1 MGRVYL
7 LIHFFIN
14 LNVKRMRKNFLLLM
28 LMALLPLAG
37 WAADA
42 PTVGTMV
49 GQTVSINGKQGLVT
63 YMVND
68 AFVADG
74 SYYPVTITG
83 LDADGLD
90 ALAAGGK
97 IALEIPVS
105 FNEKYGDSRYNYAVT
120 LIDDGLNGSTK
131 QAFYGYTEISSL
143 KFVNPNVGDTG
154 APAVALDK
162 FSYTVGTSTGEGK
175 TFYGCT
181 SMATLEFTENCTAI
195 AKYSFQ
201 NAAISRFEIPKQC
214 ATIDAYAFW
223 NCQSLN
229 TVTVA
234 PGNTV
239 LTTLADYVFANS
251 ALKTLD
257 LTNATNLYTIGTL
270 HNSPFWYDGSPVNN
284 YLKTVELPEN
294 VKDINDSFAKCTALT
309 NIIGLENTKLGEGA
323 GTPAGSPA
331 GKHIINGAFAGCRS
345 LTRLD
350 IPSCDVI
357 QAPFVGCVALDTLTF
372 YNYNNKTIYKSGTTG
387 NNLYGPST
395 VGAVGYVAADQAA
408 LKVVEFV
415 GNVNGDIADNAFVGM
430 TGLTKV
436 DFKGKLQSD
445 TEIGAAFTGVTSLKE
460 VVFNGIN
467 SDGVADVEI
476 KANAFKNTGI
486 TALDFNGINLQ
497 SNNNKAFKIE
507 ANAFSDCADLGEI
520 KFGNIT
526 VTNAGTIDI
535 AGAAFTNN
543 AKLTN
548 VTFSTIDF
556 TGAGKLTIADNA
568 FATGNILLSE
578 VKFGAITTGDNLSN
592 QVQIGTTATVF
603 GDGAHLSK
611 VTFADVTA
619 NQFSIGQNAFKSTGL
634 TKVTFGDITSDK
646 NNTGGT
652 AAFTIGVSAFEGGE
666 TSDKEVT
673 IGTIKDNGT
682 TQLTATIDKDAFAA
696 KMLKSVQ
703 IAIKE
708 DGTAD
713 EITATKVDIKVN
725 AFANA
730 NNADYDTN
738 NETLLATQNLRTV
751 KLGNITAS
759 ANANSTFDVAEGAFW
774 GGKAA
779 DKTVTIGTIKDLKD
793 GATSGKTMTA
803 TIGKN
808 AFAAEK
814 LNVVVIGDMAADAI
828 TIEENAFAN
837 KKYATTPLPDPT
849 TQNLKS
855 VTLGNITASNIADA
869 DVEIKA
875 AAFWGGNQSAKVVTI
890 GTIKDKASTTLH
902 TTSVTIGDDAFVGQR
917 LETVTIGADGMSA
930 KKIEFGEN
938 AFSNATKAELAG
950 GTVPALQHLNKV
962 TLGNITSG
970 NVASTF
976 EAKKGAFWGGTVA
989 SKTVKIG
996 NITDGTATLDATI
1009 RDQVAEADK
1018 LFHVTIGNM
1027 TANSVAIG
1035 EKAFSGKMLQ
1045 TVELGDMKAATLNVN
1060 DYAFANVN
1068 TEDVLNETVTI
1079 GELKTADFS
1088 GTASQ
1093 RAFQG
1098 PQADGSSLSVSIKSI
1113 TGAATV
1119 PANTF
1124 VAPAKGTATYV
1135 VKGDVAAGS
1144 TANIAAKAFVGSQ
1157 ENVLTP
1163 LKNTTTVKI
1172 QGDYNE
1178 AFKSQTFTNVDEAEI
1193 AVGLDANDNVV
1204 AKNITVTNNLG
1215 TFAGARVITMGNIAA
1230 GKTIKGNSSYLNKL
1244 EELNF
1249 LGSVLGSISDF
1260 STGSKIRKINF
1271 ANVGK
1276 SGVTVAEKAV
1286 LDGAFTAAGNDAMT
1300 ASENISV
1307 IYREEQT
1314 REAVNIF
1321 NTQAFGTIDDAKVV
1335 TLYTST
1341 WAKANIYE
1349 STDPVL
1355 NWTVNRLGFSASDVA
1370 PGEDIE
1376 TKVYKSESME
1386 YAYGKLYIP
1395 KGSNMKYKVSAEVTG
1410 TGVDATNNVQLYY
1423 GRIDKSK
1430 DAIYMHSLP
1439 TIDGYYW
1446 IDATD
1451 VDQAF
1456 MVRTKGK
1463 ADGTVITAEPVTEEE
1478 DALFAADTEGD
1489 YVYFDANFAKYN
1501 QFRYNTQKI
1510 SNQNLNSDAEFLDKE
1525 VYALAN
1531 PRTDGFS
1538 FNHVN
1543 KATNSLP
1550 AKSLYIVGKVSTA
1563 AGRVVNVI
1571 FDDEMTDETVT
1582 GIENVNVDAAANA
1595 ESADNA
1601 EIYNLNGV
1609 RVNSSAKGIIIKNG
1623 KKYFNK

>member
-14 LNVKRMRKNFLLLM
+14 LNVKRMRKNFLLLF
-28 LMALLPLAG
+28 LMALLPLAAWSTPRDNTYG
-37 WAADA
+37 PADNTA
-42 PTVGTMV
+42 VGATIQI
-49 GQTVSINGKQGLVT
+49 QTSAGAQPGLVT
-63 YMVND
+63 YRVTGWDATND
-68 AFVADG
+68 FYTVK
-74 SYYPVTITG
+74 ITG
-83 LDADGLD
+83 LDADGL
-90 ALAAGGK
+90 ATLAAGSFD
-97 IALEIPVS
+97 LEIPLS
-105 FNEKYGDSRYNYAVT
+105 FREKFGENYYSYAVT
-120 LIDDGLNGSTK
+120 AIADGLAADGVTRQS
-131 QAFYGYTEISSL
+131 FYGYTEITSL
-143 KFVNPNVGDTG
+143 KFVNTRADK
-154 APAVALDK
+154 VADDK
-162 FSYTVGTSTGEGK
+162 FSYTVGDGAQGK
-175 TFYGCT
+175 SFYGCT
-181 SMATLEFTENCTAI
+181 NMSTLVFTENCTSI
-195 AKYSFQ
+195 AQYSFQ
-201 NAAISRFEIPKQC
+201 NTAISNFEIPKNC
-214 ATIDAYAFW
+214 ATIAAYAFW

-229 TVTVA
+229 EVKVA
-234 PGNTV
+234 EGNTA
-239 LTTLADYVFANS
+239 LTTLANYVFANS

-270 HNSPFWYDGSPVNN
+270 NNSPFWYDGSPVNN
-284 YLKTVELPEN
+284 YLKTVKLPAN

-309 NIIGLENTKLGEGA
+309 NIYGLENTKLGEA
-323 GTPAGSPA
+323 VNIPTGSPA
-331 GKHIINGAFAGCRS
+331 GTHIINGAFAGCRS

-357 QAPFVGCVALDTLTF
+357 DAPFVGCVALDTLTF
-372 YNYNNKTIYKSGTTG
+372 KAYYNKTIFQGGTAG
-387 NNLYGPST
+387 KNLYGVSNP
-395 VGAVGYVAADQAA
+395 AAAGYVAADQAA
-408 LKVVEFV
+408 LKVVEFLGV
-415 GNVNGDIADNAFVGM
+415 MNGDIADNAFVGM

-445 TEIGAAFTGVTSLKE
+445 TEIGAAFTDVTSLKE

-467 SDGVADVEI
+467 SDGVADVVI

-486 TALDFNGINLQ
+486 SALNFNGINLQ
-497 SNNNKAFKIE
+497 DATNNKNFEIA
-507 ANAFSDCADLGEI
+507 ANAFSDCADLADI

-526 VTNAGTIDI
+526 VKNAGKINI
-535 AGAAFTNN
+535 AGTAFTNN
-543 AKLTN
+543 AKLAKVAFGT
-548 VTFSTIDF
+548 TDF
-556 TGAGKLTIADNA
+556 TGAGQLNIANDA

-578 VKFGAITTGDNLSN
+578 VKFGAITTGDDLAN

-619 NQFSIGQNAFKSTGL
+619 RAFSIGKNAFKSTGL
-634 TKVTFGDITSDK
+634 TEVTFGNIAADK
-646 NNTGGT
+646 NASAA
-652 AAFTIGVSAFEGGE
+652 AAFTIDNSAFEGGE
-666 TSDKEVT
+666 AADKTVT

-682 TQLTATIDKDAFAA
+682 GQLTATINQDAFAA
-696 KMLKSVQ
+696 KKLKEVK
-703 IAIKE
+703 IGDME
-708 DGTAD
+708 
-713 EITATKVDIKVN
+713 ATNINIGAN

-730 NNADYDTN
+730 NATDYATN
-738 NETLLATQNLRTV
+738 NETLLATQNLQTV

-759 ANANSTFDVAEGAFW
+759 ANGVSTFAVAEGAFW

-779 DKTVTIGTIKDLKD
+779 DKKVEIGTIKDA
-793 GATSGKTMTA
+793 ATGTTGTMTA
-803 TIGKN
+803 TIAKN

-814 LNVVVIGDMAADAI
+814 LKEVVIGDMAADAI
-828 TIEENAFAN
+828 TINENAFAN
-837 KKYATTPLPDPT
+837 KKDVAPVPT
-849 TQNLKS
+849 TQNLQS

-869 DVEIKA
+869 VVDIKD
-875 AAFWGGNQSAKVVTI
+875 AAFWGGNVNDKVVTI
-890 GTIKDKASTTLH
+890 GTIKDKATTTQH
-902 TTSVTIGDDAFVGQR
+902 TATLTIGNDAFVGQS
-917 LETVTIGADGMSA
+917 LKTVTIGAEGMSA
-930 KKIEFGEN
+930 TKIEFGEN
-938 AFSNATKAELAG
+938 AFSNATMAELAA
-950 GTVPALQHLNKV
+950 TVPATQNLQTVK
-962 TLGNITSG
+962 LGNITAG
-970 NVASTF
+970 NGASTF
-976 EAKKGAFWGGTVA
+976 EAKKGAFWGGNVA
-989 SKTVKIG
+989 AKSVEIG
-996 NITDGTATLDATI
+996 TITDASTTAIMTANI
-1009 RDQVAEADK
+1009 RTQAAEAEQLTSVK
-1018 LFHVTIGNM
+1018 IGNM
-1027 TANSVAIG
+1027 TATSVAI
-1035 EKAFSGKMLQ
+1035 EDKAFEGNQLQ
-1045 TVELGDMKAATLNVN
+1045 TVELGDMTATTLTVGE
-1060 DYAFANVN
+1060 YAFANIN
-1068 TEDVLNETVTI
+1068 NAGDVLTENVTI
-1079 GELKTADFS
+1079 GELKTADFTS
-1088 GTASQ
+1088 TNA

-1098 PQADGSSLSVSIKSI
+1098 PQADGSALNVTIAKIS
-1113 TGAATV
+1113 AAPTII
-1119 PANTF
+1119 ANTF
-1124 VAPAKGTATYV
+1124 VAPAKGTATYTV
-1135 VKGDVAAGS
+1135 LGDVEAGALANVAAGS
-1144 TANIAAKAFVGSQ
+1144 FVGSQ

-1163 LKNTTTVKI
+1163 VKKNTTSVKF
-1172 QGDYNE
+1172 QGD
-1178 AFKSQTFTNVDEAEI
+1178 FKSVWANVGFTNVNDVEI
-1193 AVGLDANDNVV
+1193 AVTADGAAKDYNPGTYATGIWQFSGAKTFKIGNVV
-1204 AKNITVTNNLG
+1204 AGNKIAANLPGVTDDIEEITFIGNVAGTIG
-1215 TFAGARVITMGNIAA
+1215 TF
-1230 GKTIKGNSSYLNKL
+1230 NSTK
-1244 EELNF
+1244 
-1249 LGSVLGSISDF
+1249 V
-1260 STGSKIRKINF
+1260 RKIDF
-1271 ANVGK
+1271 ANVGE
-1276 SGVTVAEKAV
+1276 SGVTVVANAIQSA
-1286 LDGAFTAAGNDAMT
+1286 AFEAAANNAKTVG
-1300 ASENISV
+1300 ENISV
-1307 IYREEQT
+1307 IYRETTT
-1314 REAVNIF
+1314 RDAVNIF
-1321 NTQAFGTIDDAKVV
+1321 DANAFTSTTDDTPVV
-1335 TLYTST
+1335 TLYTT
-1341 WAKANIYE
+1341 PWAKANIYE
-1349 STDPVL
+1349 STDASL
-1355 NWTVNRLGFSASDVA
+1355 NHKVFRLGFSASDVA

-1410 TGVDATNNVQLYY
+1410 TGVDAVNNVQLYY

-1478 DALFAADTEGD
+1478 DALFAADTDGD

>member
-1 MGRVYL
+1 
-7 LIHFFIN
+7 
-14 LNVKRMRKNFLLLM
+14 M

-63 YMVND
+63 YKVNG
-68 AFVADG
+68 AFVAAG

-162 FSYTVGTSTGEGK
+162 FSYTVGTNTGEGK

-201 NAAISRFEIPKQC
+201 NAAISNFEIPKNC

-223 NCQSLN
+223 NCQSLEK
-229 TVTVA
+229 VTVA
-234 PGNTV
+234 EGNTK

-257 LTNATNLYTIGTL
+257 LTNATNLYTIGTAG
-270 HNSPFWYDGSPVNN
+270 NSPFWYTGSPVNN
-284 YLKTVELPEN
+284 YLKTVKLPTN

-309 NIIGLENTKLGEGA
+309 NIYGLENTKLGEA
-323 GTPAGSPA
+323 LNVPAGSPA
-331 GKHIINGAFAGCRS
+331 GTHIINGAFAGCRA

-350 IPSCDVI
+350 IPNCDVI
-357 QAPFVGCVALDTLTF
+357 AAPFVGCVALDTLTF
-372 YNYNNKTIYKSGTTG
+372 VSGYDKDIFQGGTAG
-387 NNLYGPST
+387 NNLYGVSNP
-395 VGAVGYVAADQAA
+395 AAAGYVAADQAA
-408 LKVVEFV
+408 LKVVEFNGV
-415 GNVNGDIADNAFVGM
+415 LNGDINNDAFVGM
-430 TGLTKV
+430 TGLAKV
-436 DFKGKLQSD
+436 DFKGALQSD
-445 TEIGAAFTGVTSLKE
+445 TEIGAAFTDVTSLKE

-467 SDGVADVEI
+467 SDGVADVVI

-486 TALDFNGINLQ
+486 TALDFKGITLQ
-497 SNNNKAFKIE
+497 SANNKDFTIE
-507 ANAFSDCADLGEI
+507 NNAFSNCADLATI
-520 KFGNIT
+520 DFGAIS
-526 VTNAGTIDI
+526 VTNTGKINIADATAGAFINNPKLTKVTFGTI
-535 AGAAFTNN
+535 A
-543 AKLTN
+543 
-548 VTFSTIDF
+548 F
-556 TGAGKLTIADNA
+556 TGAGQLIIYNDA
-568 FATGNILLSE
+568 FATGNVMLSE
-578 VKFGAITTGDNLSN
+578 VEFGAITTADNKSN
-592 QVQIGTTATVF
+592 KVGIGTGGGATVF
-603 GDGAHLSK
+603 GDGAHLK
-611 VTFADVTA
+611 
-619 NQFSIGQNAFKSTGL
+619 
-634 TKVTFGDITSDK
+634 KVTFGDITAHAFDILGSAFKSTGLEKVTFGNITSDK
-646 NNTGGT
+646 DN
-652 AAFTIGVSAFEGGE
+652 AAGANFTIAASAFEGGE

-673 IGTIKDNGT
+673 FGTIKDNGT
-682 TQLTATIDKDAFAA
+682 TQLTATINQDAFAA
-696 KMLKSVQ
+696 KMLKEVK
-703 IAIKE
+703 IGDME
-708 DGTAD
+708 
-713 EITATKVDIKVN
+713 ATNISIGVN

-730 NNADYDTN
+730 NKADYGTN
-738 NETLLATQNLRTV
+738 NETLLATQNLQTV

-759 ANANSTFDVAEGAFW
+759 ANAASTFAVAEGAFW
-774 GGKAA
+774 GGKAG
-779 DKTVTIGTIKDLKD
+779 DKKVEIGTIKDA
-793 GATSGKTMTA
+793 ATGTTGTMTA
-803 TIGKN
+803 TIAQN

-814 LNVVVIGDMAADAI
+814 LNEVKIGDMAADAI
-828 TIEENAFAN
+828 TISENAFAN
-837 KKYATTPLPDPT
+837 KKYATPTPLPDPT

-869 DVEIKA
+869 DVDIKA
-875 AAFWGGNQSAKVVTI
+875 AAFWGGTVNDKVVTI
-890 GTIKDKASTTLH
+890 GTINDNFAATPATK
-902 TTSVTIGDDAFVGQR
+902 TSVTIGDDAFVGQS
-917 LETVTIGADGMSA
+917 LKTVTIGAAGMQA
-930 KKIEFGEN
+930 FKIEFGEN
-938 AFSNATKAELAG
+938 AFSNATKAELAS
-950 GTVPALQHLNKV
+950 TVPATQNLQTV
-962 TLGNITSG
+962 TLGYIKAGAAN
-970 NVASTF
+970 STF
-976 EAKKGAFWGGTVA
+976 EAKQGAFWGGNVA
-989 SKTVKIG
+989 AKTVTIG
-996 NITDGTATLDATI
+996 DITDNGTFSIMTATIADK
-1009 RDQVAEADK
+1009 VAEAEQLTSVK
-1018 LFHVTIGNM
+1018 IGNM
-1027 TANSVAIG
+1027 TANNVTIG
-1035 EKAFSGKMLQ
+1035 KNAFSGKMLK
-1045 TVELGDMKAATLNVN
+1045 TVELGDMTATILNVD
-1060 DYAFANVN
+1060 DYAFASANAN
-1068 TEDVLNETVTI
+1068 PDEALDETVTI
-1079 GELKTADFS
+1079 GELKTANFTGS
-1088 GTASQ
+1088 TNQ
-1093 RAFQG
+1093 KAFQG

-1113 TGAATV
+1113 TGPATV

-1135 VKGDVAAGS
+1135 VKGDVAVGS
-1144 TANIAAKAFVGSQ
+1144 TANIAAGAFVGSQ
-1157 ENVLTP
+1157 NADAT
-1163 LKNTTTVKI
+1163 KNTTTVKF
-1172 QGDYNE
+1172 QGDYNDD
-1178 AFKSQTFTNVDEAEI
+1178 FKAGAFTNVDNVEI
-1193 AVGLDANDNVV
+1193 AVADDGS
-1204 AKNITVTNNLG
+1204 AKNMTATNG
-1215 TFAGARVITMGNIAA
+1215 RIAAFEGARTVAVGNVPAAGQVIGNNANIA
-1230 GKTIKGNSSYLNKL
+1230 KI
-1244 EELNF
+1244 EELKF
-1249 LGSVLGSISDF
+1249 VGSVLG
-1260 STGSKIRKINF
+1260 KIRVFNSTLLRKIEF
-1271 ANVGK
+1271 ANVDK

-1286 LDGAFTAAGNDAMT
+1286 QNTAFTAAGDAAKA

-1321 NTQAFGTIDDAKVV
+1321 NTQAFGATDDAKVV

-1478 DALFAADTEGD
+1478 DALFAADTDGD

-1538 FNHVN
+1538 FNHVD

-1563 AGRVVNVI
+1563 AGRVVNII

>member
-1 MGRVYL
+1 
-7 LIHFFIN
+7 
-14 LNVKRMRKNFLLLM
+14 M

-63 YMVND
+63 YKVNGG
-68 AFVADG
+68 FVAAG

-131 QAFYGYTEISSL
+131 QAFYGYREISSL

-162 FSYTVGTSTGEGK
+162 FSYTVGTSMGEGK

-201 NAAISRFEIPKQC
+201 NAAISTFEIPKNC

-234 PGNTV
+234 EGNTV

-257 LTNATNLYTIGTL
+257 LTNATNLYTIGTVG
-270 HNSPFWYDGSPVNN
+270 NSPFWYTGSPVNN
-284 YLKTVELPEN
+284 YLKTVKLPTN

-309 NIIGLENTKLGEGA
+309 NIYGLENTKLGEA
-323 GTPAGSPA
+323 ADTPTGSPV
-331 GKHIINGAFAGCRS
+331 GTHIINGAFAGCRA

-357 QAPFVGCVALDTLTF
+357 DAPFVGCVALDTLTF
-372 YNYNNKTIYKSGTTG
+372 KAGYNKTIFQTGTAG
-387 NNLYGPST
+387 KNLYGVYTP
-395 VGAVGYVAADQAA
+395 GADKYVAADQAA
-408 LKVVEFV
+408 LKVVEFLGV
-415 GNVNGDIADNAFVGM
+415 MNGDIAANAFVGM

-436 DFKGKLQSD
+436 DFKGALQSD
-445 TEIGAAFTGVTSLKE
+445 TEIGAAFTDVTSLKE

-467 SDGVADVEI
+467 SDGVADVVI

-486 TALDFNGINLQ
+486 SALDFKGITLQ
-497 SNNNKAFKIE
+497 SVNNKNFTIE
-507 ANAFSDCADLGEI
+507 NNAFSNCADL
-520 KFGNIT
+520 
-526 VTNAGTIDI
+526 A
-535 AGAAFTNN
+535 
-543 AKLTN
+543 
-548 VTFSTIDF
+548 TIDF
-556 TGAGKLTIADNA
+556 GAINVKNTGKINIADATAGAFINNPKLTKVTFGAIDFTDAGQLIIYNDA
-568 FATGNILLSE
+568 FATGNVMLSE
-578 VKFGAITTGDNLSN
+578 VEFGAITTADNKSN
-592 QVQIGTTATVF
+592 KVGIGSGGGITVF
-603 GDGAHLSK
+603 GDGAHLK
-611 VTFADVTA
+611 
-619 NQFSIGQNAFKSTGL
+619 
-634 TKVTFGDITSDK
+634 KVTFGDITANAFDILGSAFKSTGLEKVTFGNITSDK
-646 NNTGGT
+646 DN
-652 AAFTIGVSAFEGGE
+652 AAGANFTIDASAFEGGE

-673 IGTIKDNGT
+673 FGTIKDNGT
-682 TQLTATIDKDAFAA
+682 TQLTATINKDAFAA
-696 KMLKSVQ
+696 KMLKNVT
-703 IAIKE
+703 IGDME
-708 DGTAD
+708 
-713 EITATKVDIKVN
+713 ATNIDIQAN

-730 NNADYDTN
+730 NATDYATN
-738 NETLLATQNLRTV
+738 NETLLATQNLQTV

-759 ANANSTFDVAEGAFW
+759 ANAASTFDVADGAFW

-779 DKTVTIGTIKDLKD
+779 DKTVEIGTIKDA
-793 GATSGKTMTA
+793 ATGTTGTMTA
-803 TIGKN
+803 TIAKN

-814 LNVVVIGDMAADAI
+814 LKSVTIGDMAADAI
-828 TIEENAFAN
+828 TISENAFAN
-837 KKYATTPLPDPT
+837 KKDVAPVPT
-849 TQNLKS
+849 TQNLQS

-869 DVEIKA
+869 DVEIKT

-917 LETVTIGADGMSA
+917 LETVTIGAGGMSA

-938 AFSNATKAELAG
+938 AFSNATKAELV
-950 GTVPALQHLNKV
+950 GTVPALQHLNTV
-962 TLGNITSG
+962 TLGNITAG
-970 NVASTF
+970 NGASTF
-976 EAKKGAFWGGTVA
+976 TAKKGAFWGGTVA
-989 SKTVKIG
+989 SKTVTIG
-996 NITDGTATLDATI
+996 DITDGTAGATMTAAI
-1009 RDQVAEADK
+1009 ADQVAEADK

-1027 TANSVAIG
+1027 TATSVTIG

-1045 TVELGDMKAATLNVN
+1045 KVELGDMTATTLTVD

-1068 TEDVLNETVTI
+1068 TEEALNETVTI
-1079 GELKTADFS
+1079 GELKTADFT
-1088 GTASQ
+1088 GTQ
-1093 RAFQG
+1093 NAFLG
-1098 PQADGSSLSVSIKSI
+1098 PQSDGSSLSVSIKSI
-1113 TGAATV
+1113 TGAVKV

-1135 VKGDVAAGS
+1135 VKGDVEAGALANVAAGS
-1144 TANIAAKAFVGSQ
+1144 FVGSKNADDANKNATTVKFQGDFKAVWAYVGFTNVNDVEIAVTADGAAKDYNPGTYATGIWQFSGAKTFKIGNVVAGNNIAANFAGVTDDIEEITFIG
-1157 ENVLTP
+1157 NVAGT
-1163 LKNTTTVKI
+1163 I
-1172 QGDYNE
+1172 
-1178 AFKSQTFTNVDEAEI
+1178 
-1193 AVGLDANDNVV
+1193 
-1204 AKNITVTNNLG
+1204 G
-1215 TFAGARVITMGNIAA
+1215 TF
-1230 GKTIKGNSSYLNKL
+1230 NSTK
-1244 EELNF
+1244 
-1249 LGSVLGSISDF
+1249 V
-1260 STGSKIRKINF
+1260 RKIDF
-1271 ANVGK
+1271 ANVGE
-1276 SGVTVAEKAV
+1276 SGVTVVANAIQNAAFEAAADNAKAV
-1286 LDGAFTAAGNDAMT
+1286 G
-1300 ASENISV
+1300 ENISV
-1307 IYREEQT
+1307 IYRETTT
-1314 REAVNIF
+1314 RDAVNIF
-1321 NTQAFGTIDDAKVV
+1321 NANAFTSTTDDTPVV
-1335 TLYTST
+1335 TLYTT
-1341 WAKANIYE
+1341 PWAKANIYE
-1349 STDPVL
+1349 STDASL
-1355 NWTVNRLGFSASDVA
+1355 NHKVYRLGFSASDVA

-1538 FNHVN
+1538 FNHVD

>member
-1 MGRVYL
+1 
-7 LIHFFIN
+7 
-14 LNVKRMRKNFLLLM
+14 MRKNFLLLM

-49 GQTVSINGKQGLVT
+49 GQTVSINGKRGLVT

-331 GKHIINGAFAGCRS
+331 GQHIINGAFAGCRS

-372 YNYNNKTIYKSGTTG
+372 YNYNDKTIYKSGTTG

-445 TEIGAAFTGVTSLKE
+445 TEIGAAFTDVTSLKE

-467 SDGVADVEI
+467 SDGVADVVI

-486 TALDFNGINLQ
+486 SALDFKGINLQ
-497 SNNNKAFKIE
+497 SNNNKDFNIE
-507 ANAFSDCADLGEI
+507 NNAFSNCADLESI
-520 KFGNIT
+520 EFGAIT
-526 VTNAGTIDI
+526 VQNAGKINIADAT
-535 AGAAFTNN
+535 AGAFINN
-543 AKLTN
+543 PKLAR
-548 VTFSTIDF
+548 VTFGTTDF
-556 TGAGKLTIADNA
+556 TGAGQLNIADDA

-578 VKFGAITTGDNLSN
+578 VKFGAITTDDNLTN

-603 GDGAHLSK
+603 GDGAHLSE

-619 NQFSIGQNAFKSTGL
+619 NKFSIGQNAFKSTGL
-634 TKVTFGDITSDK
+634 TKVTFGNIASDK
-646 NNTGGT
+646 NNTT
-652 AAFTIGVSAFEGGE
+652 AAVFTINQRAFEGGE
-666 TSDKEVT
+666 AADKVVT

-682 TQLTATIDKDAFAA
+682 TQLTATIDQNAFAA
-696 KMLKSVQ
+696 KMLKEVK
-703 IAIKE
+703 IGDME
-708 DGTAD
+708 
-713 EITATKVDIKVN
+713 ATKIDIKAN

-730 NNADYDTN
+730 NVNDYGTN
-738 NETLLATQNLRTV
+738 NETLLATQNLQTV

-759 ANANSTFDVAEGAFW
+759 ANAASTFDVADGAFW
-774 GGKAA
+774 GGKAT
-779 DKTVTIGTIKDLKD
+779 DKTVEIGTIKDA
-793 GATSGKTMTA
+793 ATGTVGTMTA
-803 TIGKN
+803 AIATN

-814 LNVVVIGDMAADAI
+814 LKSVTIGDMAAKAI
-828 TIEENAFAN
+828 TINQNAFAN
-837 KKYATTPLPDPT
+837 KKYATPTALPDPAA
-849 TQNLKS
+849 QNLQS

-869 DVEIKA
+869 VVDIKA
-875 AAFWGGNQSAKVVTI
+875 AAFWGGNVNDKVVTI
-890 GTIKDKASTTLH
+890 GTIKDKATTTQH
-902 TTSVTIGDDAFVGQR
+902 TATLTIGDDAFVGQS
-917 LETVTIGADGMSA
+917 LKTVTIGAEGMSA
-930 KKIEFGEN
+930 TKIEFGEN
-938 AFSNATKAELAG
+938 AFSNATQAELAA
-950 GTVPALQHLNKV
+950 TVPATQNLQTVK
-962 TLGNITSG
+962 LGNITAG
-970 NVASTF
+970 NGVSTF
-976 EAKKGAFWGGTVA
+976 EAKKGAFWGGNVA
-989 SKTVKIG
+989 AKSVEIG
-996 NITDGTATLDATI
+996 TITDASTTATMTANI
-1009 RDQVAEADK
+1009 RTQAAEAEQLTSVK
-1018 LFHVTIGNM
+1018 IGNM
-1027 TANSVAIG
+1027 TATSVAI
-1035 EKAFSGKMLQ
+1035 EDKAFEGNQLQ
-1045 TVELGDMKAATLNVN
+1045 TVELGDMTAATLKVGE
-1060 DYAFANVN
+1060 YAFANIN
-1068 TEDVLNETVTI
+1068 NAGDVLTENVTI
-1079 GELKTADFS
+1079 GELKTADFTS
-1088 GTASQ
+1088 TNA

-1098 PQADGSSLSVSIKSI
+1098 PQADGSALNVTIAKIS
-1113 TGAATV
+1113 AAPTII
-1119 PANTF
+1119 ANTF
-1124 VAPAKGTATYV
+1124 VAPAKGTATYIV
-1135 VKGDVAAGS
+1135 EGDVAAGS
-1144 TANIAAKAFVGSQ
+1144 TANIVAKAFVGSQ

-1163 LKNTTTVKI
+1163 VKNTTTVKI

-1193 AVGLDANDNVV
+1193 AVGLDANKNVV

-1230 GKTIKGNSSYLNKL
+1230 GKTIKGNSSYLTKL

-1286 LDGAFTAAGNDAMT
+1286 LDGAFTAAGNDATT

-1321 NTQAFGTIDDAKVV
+1321 NTQAFGATDDAKVV

-1370 PGEDIE
+1370 LGEDIE

-1410 TGVDATNNVQLYY
+1410 TGVDAVNNVQLYY

-1595 ESADNA
+1595 ENADNA

>member
-1 MGRVYL
+1 
-7 LIHFFIN
+7 
-14 LNVKRMRKNFLLLM
+14 MRKNFLLLF
-28 LMALLPLAG
+28 LMALLPLAAWSTPRDNTYG
-37 WAADA
+37 PADNTA
-42 PTVGTMV
+42 VGATIQI
-49 GQTVSINGKQGLVT
+49 QTSAGAQPGLVT
-63 YMVND
+63 YRVTGWDATND
-68 AFVADG
+68 FYEVK
-74 SYYPVTITG
+74 ITG
-83 LDADGLD
+83 LDADGLET
-90 ALAAGGK
+90 LASGSF
-97 IALEIPVS
+97 ALEIPLS
-105 FNEKYGDSRYNYAVT
+105 FREKFGENYYSYAVT
-120 LIDDGLNGSTK
+120 AIADGLAADGVTRQS
-131 QAFYGYTEISSL
+131 FYGYTEITSL
-143 KFVNPNVGDTG
+143 KFVNNRADKVDN
-154 APAVALDK
+154 DK
-162 FSYTVGTSTGEGK
+162 FSYAVGDGAQGK
-175 TFYGCT
+175 SFYGCT
-181 SMATLEFTENCTAI
+181 NMSTLEFTENCTSI
-195 AKYSFQ
+195 AQYSFQ
-201 NAAISRFEIPKQC
+201 NTAISNFEIPKNC
-214 ATIDAYAFW
+214 ATINAYAFW

-229 TVTVA
+229 SVTVA
-234 PGNTV
+234 EGNTV

-257 LTNATNLYTIGTL
+257 LTNAENLYTIGTL
-270 HNSPFWYDGSPVNN
+270 YNSPFWYDGSPVNN
-284 YLKTVELPEN
+284 YLKTVKLPAN
-294 VKDINDSFAKCTALT
+294 VKNINDSFAKCTALT
-309 NIIGLENTKLGEGA
+309 NIYGLENTKLGEPA
-323 GTPAGSPA
+323 NTPTGSPE
-331 GKHIINGAFAGCRS
+331 GTHIMNGAFAGCRA

-372 YNYNNKTIYKSGTTG
+372 YNYNDKTIYKSGTTG

-430 TGLTKV
+430 TGLAKV

-445 TEIGAAFTGVTSLKE
+445 TEIGAAFTDVTSLKE

-467 SDGVADVEI
+467 SDGVADVVI

-486 TALDFNGINLQ
+486 SALDFKGINLQ
-497 SNNNKAFKIE
+497 SNNNKDFNIE
-507 ANAFSDCADLGEI
+507 NNAFSNCADLE
-520 KFGNIT
+520 
-526 VTNAGTIDI
+526 
-535 AGAAFTNN
+535 
-543 AKLTN
+543 
-548 VTFSTIDF
+548 TIDF
-556 TGAGKLTIADNA
+556 GAISVTNTGKINIADATAGAFINNPKLTKVTFGAINFTDAGQLNIADDA
-568 FATGNILLSE
+568 FATGNVMLSE
-578 VKFGAITTGDNLSN
+578 VEFGAITTADNKAN

-603 GDGAHLSK
+603 GDGAKLEK
-611 VTFADVTA
+611 VTFGKVAAHTFA
-619 NQFSIGQNAFKSTGL
+619 INTLAFKSTGL
-634 TKVTFGDITSDK
+634 KKVTFGDITSDK
-646 NNTGGT
+646 DN
-652 AAFTIGVSAFEGGE
+652 AAGASFTIGVSAFEGGE

-673 IGTIKDNGT
+673 FGTIKDNGT

-696 KMLKSVQ
+696 KMLKNVT
-703 IAIKE
+703 IGDMEATKIDIKE
-708 DGTAD
+708 
-713 EITATKVDIKVN
+713 N

-730 NNADYDTN
+730 NNAYYLTN
-738 NETLLATQNLRTV
+738 NETLLATQNLQSVT
-751 KLGNITAS
+751 LGNITAS
-759 ANANSTFDVAEGAFW
+759 ANAASTFDVAEGAFW
-774 GGKAA
+774 GGKAG
-779 DKTVTIGTIKDLKD
+779 DKKVEIGAIKDLKD
-793 GATSGKTMTA
+793 GATTGNTMTA
-803 TIGKN
+803 TIAKN

-814 LNVVVIGDMAADAI
+814 LKEVVIGDMAAKAI
-828 TIEENAFAN
+828 TISENAFAN
-837 KKYATTPLPDPT
+837 KKDVAPVPT

-869 DVEIKA
+869 AVDIKA

-890 GTIKDKASTTLH
+890 GTIKDKSSTTLH

-917 LETVTIGADGMSA
+917 LETVTIGASGMSA
-930 KKIEFGEN
+930 TKIEFGEN

-950 GTVPALQHLNKV
+950 TVPALQHLNKV
-962 TLGNITSG
+962 TLGNITAG
-970 NVASTF
+970 NGASTF
-976 EAKKGAFWGGTVA
+976 KAKKGAFWGGTVA
-989 SKTVKIG
+989 TKAVVIG
-996 NITDGTATLDATI
+996 DITDGTAVGATMTATI
-1009 RDQVAEADK
+1009 GDQVAEADK
-1018 LFHVTIGNM
+1018 LSRVEIGDM
-1027 TANSVAIG
+1027 TATSVAIG
-1035 EKAFSGKMLQ
+1035 EKAFSGKMLR
-1045 TVELGDMKAATLNVN
+1045 TVKLGDMKAATLTVN

-1068 TEDVLNETVTI
+1068 TEEALNESVTI
-1079 GELKTADFS
+1079 GELKTADFT
-1088 GTASQ
+1088 GTTNKK
-1093 RAFQG
+1093 AFQG
-1098 PQADGSSLSVSIKSI
+1098 PQVDGSSLSVSIKSI

-1144 TANIAAKAFVGSQ
+1144 TANIDAKAFVGSQ

-1163 LKNTTTVKI
+1163 VKNTTTVKI

-1193 AVGLDANDNVV
+1193 AVGLDENDNVV

-1230 GKTIKGNSSYLNKL
+1230 GKTIKGNSSYLTKL

-1271 ANVGK
+1271 ANVGESAVK
-1276 SGVTVAEKAV
+1276 VVANAI
-1286 LDGAFTAAGNDAMT
+1286 LANAFEAAADNAKAAG
-1300 ASENISV
+1300 ENISV
-1307 IYREEQT
+1307 IYRETTT
-1314 REAVNIF
+1314 RDAVNIF
-1321 NTQAFGTIDDAKVV
+1321 NANAFTSTTDDTPVV
-1335 TLYTST
+1335 TLYTT
-1341 WAKANIYE
+1341 PWAKANIYE
-1349 STDPVL
+1349 STDASL
-1355 NWTVNRLGFSASDVA
+1355 NHKVFRLGFSASDVA

-1410 TGVDATNNVQLYY
+1410 TGVDAVNNVQLYY